1 MNDPT
6 LVVLTLLLGALA
18 LLYVRGCAALLG
30 PGLRR
35 VLQRGGQDGLVKLFD
50 FRQGQ
55 GRGRFLRQGV
65 KPEGKKEDGG

>member
-30 PGLRR
+30 EERDER
-35 VLQRGGQDGLVKLFD
+35 
-50 FRQGQ
+50 
-55 GRGRFLRQGV
+55 
-65 KPEGKKEDGG
+65 